1 MKDPTRIPRI
11 LEELRATW
19 EGQPDLE
26 LATLFGVLQNR
37 GIGWGTDDD
46 TLVEALRELRH
57 RRPPRVENGV
67 TGRFIVD
74 TTGPDCRVM
83 IDPHRVVVRR
93 PGTSGAFSQPGV
105 WDYSGIV
112 RCEVGSPLL
121 IDDRE
126 QVRHRLG
133 VVTGIERVS
142 DHPLRQETSLGG
154 LSRELLDDRV
164 LLIRVEGGI
173 SVVVSRALNVFTP
186 TRRTVEYARCPWSR
200 LITVSPGEPLIIEL
214 PGRGQQLE
222 LGPVTEC
229 FFLEG

>member
-26 LATLFGVLQNR
+26 LATLFGILQNR
-37 GIGWGTDDD
+37 GIGWGTDDA

-57 RRPPRVENGV
+57 RRPPRVEDGAA
-67 TGRFIVD
+67 GRFIVD
-74 TTGPDCRVM
+74 TTGPECRVM

-93 PGTSGAFSQPGV
+93 PGPSGAFSQPGV
-105 WDYSGIV
+105 WEYSGII

-126 QVRHRLG
+126 EVRHRLG

-154 LSRELLDDRV
+154 LTRELLDDRV
-164 LLIRVEGGI
+164 LLIRVEDGT
-173 SVVVSRALNVFTP
+173 SVVVSRSLSVFTP
-186 TRRTVEYARCPWSR
+186 TRRAVDHARHPWTR
-200 LITVSPGEPLIIEL
+200 LITVTPGEPLVIEQPTGL
-214 PGRGQQLE
+214 LE